1 MPQARDLSLAQQ
13 LQSIFEVAEERMRE
27 NAFEEYADRPQTASA
42 ACEMQR
48 VHMGTVGRNQTVL
61 FEGEVRKE

>member
-1 MPQARDLSLAQQ
+1 
-13 LQSIFEVAEERMRE
+13 MRE